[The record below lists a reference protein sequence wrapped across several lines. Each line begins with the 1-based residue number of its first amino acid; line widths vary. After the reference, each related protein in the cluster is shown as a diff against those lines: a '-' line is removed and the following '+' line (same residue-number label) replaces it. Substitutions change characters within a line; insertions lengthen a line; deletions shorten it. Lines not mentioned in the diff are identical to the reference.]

1 VEGRL
6 YRKPG
11 IDAALLHSFLR
22 GAARAIAHALSA
34 AMVHTNGVD
43 GVDVGDRL
51 RATLRGV
58 VTHVELAPSSPA
70 GISFV
75 LSRST
80 TEPVDVLGTSTGTFE
95 RWRNR
100 HVTCGI
106 QRLLPQRR
114 GWRLE
119 QGQWACLGAAGG
131 TGLGAGS
138 SILRDSQGAIET
150 ISPDREAHTLKDRSL
165 LGTFHTYRN

>member
-1 VEGRL
+1 
-6 YRKPG
+6 
-11 IDAALLHSFLR
+11 
-22 GAARAIAHALSA
+22 
-34 AMVHTNGVD
+34 MVHTNGVD